1 MAQIVKAQL
10 KIIDFNHSRMFN
22 LDDSPFR
29 IRQRRR
35 TLRQDITD
43 EEVWQE
49 MSELPSPQIWKSP
62 NRNVGESDTVAQ
74 AKAPLFNSSIFA
86 SSLAA
91 QDNEDEGLRAVG
103 AQAD

>member
-49 MSELPSPQIWKSP
+49 MSELPSP
-62 NRNVGESDTVAQ
+62 
-74 AKAPLFNSSIFA
+74 
-86 SSLAA
+86 
-91 QDNEDEGLRAVG
+91 
-103 AQAD
+103 